1 MTPPRPRCPGGPH
14 SPRLRRPES
23 MIDTMTAQL
32 PATWRP
38 LPLDPTGW
46 LVLDRPVG
54 VEGPW
59 IDEIRTRLRVLDP
72 LPERGESGGHIVIRT
87 TIEPILPAEGPRS
100 RRHRPSA
107 APRPTRCRDLGPPGR
122 GLLPL

>member
-1 MTPPRPRCPGGPH
+1 MTAPRPRCPGGPH
-14 SPRLRRPES
+14 SPHLRRPES

-38 LPLDPTGW
+38 GPLDPTGW

-72 LPERGESGGHIVIRT
+72 PRGGPEVAEPPPLGGT
-87 TIEPILPAEGPRS
+87 
-100 RRHRPSA
+100 
-107 APRPTRCRDLGPPGR
+107 PPD
-122 GLLPL
+122 PVS